1 MGGKSKGQ
9 LNYLIGLILIFWSS
23 FSFADV
29 LSLKQAIEIARE
41 INPDIKSLQN
51 QFESAQAKKRQSLAP
66 TEPTA
71 SITYNDLDK
80 AFNIPNSGSTVYQ
93 LNQPFAFPGKAW
105 VNHAALDHQAQSIF
119 YQLKAKELDVA
130 NTVKSAY
137 FGLALAQKNIE
148 LNAETKA
155 SYERIMATARRR
167 YEAGA
172 ITQVDLLNAEIALYS
187 NVNDLA
193 DLETTEKTAL
203 AQLNNFL
210 GKSSEA
216 PTQVESMDKIRR
228 ASHPHMSL
236 TEAQD
241 KMVQNRPEIKSA
253 IELTEAADKTYS
265 LAKMSLLPDF
275 QITLGT
281 TNYNL
286 AAASPINSVTSQ
298 TQTWMVGLQA
308 TIPIWGLF
316 NERETIRGASYD
328 KAAADANLSSLHLQ
342 SNIALQSALQ
352 NLNALDKKI
361 LNYEDHLLDLSEQAL
376 KIAMVSY
383 SSGKVDFQTLSDTAT
398 ARRQIRHDY
407 YGLIINYLTS
417 YSAFGQLVG
426 EEFP

>member
-1 MGGKSKGQ
+1 MFGNGKGQ
-9 LNYLIGLILIFWSS
+9 LCLLTSLAILIWSS
-23 FSFADV
+23 LSFADV
-29 LSLKQAIEIARE
+29 LSLKQAIDTARE
-41 INPDIKSLQN
+41 VNPDIRSLQN
-51 QFESAQAKKRQSLAP
+51 QFESAQAKTRQSLAP

-80 AFNIPNSGSTVYQ
+80 AFNVPNSGSTVYQ
-93 LNQPFAFPGKAW
+93 INQPLAFPGKAW
-105 VNHAALDHQAQSIF
+105 VNHASLGHQAQSIY

-130 NTVKSAY
+130 NTVKGAY

-148 LNAETKA
+148 LNSETKA

-167 YEAGA
+167 YETGA

-187 NVNDLA
+187 NLNDLA
-193 DLETTEKTAL
+193 DLETAEKTAR

-210 GKSSEA
+210 GKPSEA
-216 PTQVESMDKIRR
+216 PTQVQSMDQIRR
-228 ASHPHMSL
+228 TNHPHMSL

-253 IELTEAADKTYS
+253 VELTEAADKTYS

-275 QITLGT
+275 QLTAGT

-286 AAASPINSVTSQ
+286 LAASPIGSVTPQ
-298 TQTWMVGLQA
+298 TQTWMVGIQA
-308 TIPIWGLF
+308 TIPLWGFF
-316 NERETIRGASYD
+316 NERETIRGASHD
-328 KAAADANLSSLHLQ
+328 KAAAEANLSSLHLQ
-342 SNIALQSALQ
+342 SNIALESALE
-352 NLNALDKKI
+352 NLNALNKKI

-376 KIAMVSY
+376 KIALVSY
-383 SSGKVDFQTLSDTAT
+383 SSGKIDFQTLSDTAT

-417 YSAFGQLVG
+417 YSAYGQLIG
-426 EEFP
+426 EELQ